1 MPLDSYKMMLKNR
14 HCLREATIMTMPS
27 QMRQLFAT
35 LMLFQM
41 PADIRAPFDEFKQ
54 AMSEDYVRHDQLEDP
69 HVVFEDRNMYLCLWD
84 IDRNLRVH
92 GKSIR
97 SIEFSELPQLP
108 ENYVHPQDEAE
119 DVDVIHKRE
128 QGAQMLQLLNNDQL
142 YIHNTVMEAVQTAS
156 QQNCYFVDGPAG
168 TGKTFLYNT
177 LVHNLQGLG
186 IKVKCV
192 AYSEIAS
199 TLLQHTQLSKS
210 LFHYY
215 LILLVT
221 LNVKAPGLRS
231 F

>member
-1 MPLDSYKMMLKNR
+1 
-14 HCLREATIMTMPS
+14 
-27 QMRQLFAT
+27 MRQLFAT

-41 PADIRAPFDEFKQ
+41 PADIKALFDEFKQ

-69 HVVFEDRNMYLCLWD
+69 NVAFEDRHMYLCLSD
-84 IDRNLRVH
+84 IDPNLRVH

-97 SIEFSELPQLP
+97 NIEFSELPQLP
-108 ENYVHPQDEAE
+108 ENYGHPQDEAE
-119 DVDVIHKRE
+119 DVDVIHERE
-128 QGAQMLQLLNNDQL
+128 QGAQMLQLLDNDRL
-142 YIHNTVMEAVQTAS
+142 HIHNTVMEAVQTAS

-168 TGKTFLYNT
+168 TGKTFLYNK
-177 LVHNLQGLG
+177 VHNLQGLG
-186 IKVKCV
+186 KKVKCV

-199 TLLQHTQLSKS
+199 TLLQHTRLSKS

-221 LNVKAPGLRS
+221 LNVKAPGLIS